1 MNSNEI
7 YWIFR
12 TDARYIRNSN
22 MRWNRKLPFFL
33 SPFFFIFIKEN
44 NLKIILFVSIPDRI
58 FLYKYFFCFS
68 YFHSFSVHKIGF
80 DSYLFRFFLG
90 FFFFSVLFILCS
102 NSFFFFY
109 ISFSLSVAVYSYLP
123 INRSDTF
130 LSLFLSFLFCC
141 AVVLFYLPLGLY
153 ALKCSRTLSRFSSYE
168 ITKHLFPANV
178 SKMCLLGLCLRHDNQ

>member
-1 MNSNEI
+1 M
-7 YWIFR
+7 YQYR
-12 TDARYIRNSN
+12 TESFYINN
-22 MRWNRKLPFFL
+22 FFAFLTFIL
-33 SPFFFIFIKEN
+33 SRPIR
-44 NLKIILFVSIPDRI
+44 LVLIPI
-58 FLYKYFFCFS
+58 CL
-68 YFHSFSVHKIGF
+68 
-80 DSYLFRFFLG
+80 DSSWG
-90 FFFFSVLFILCS
+90 FFFSVLFILCS